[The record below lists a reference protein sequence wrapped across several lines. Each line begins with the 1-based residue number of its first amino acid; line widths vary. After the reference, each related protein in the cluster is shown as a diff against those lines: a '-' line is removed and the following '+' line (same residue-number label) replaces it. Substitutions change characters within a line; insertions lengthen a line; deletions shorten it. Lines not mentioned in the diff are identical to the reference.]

1 MHLAVTGSSGRL
13 GRALVAELPSLGVVR
28 AWSRPGYDL
37 DDCDGAKR
45 VAAERPDVVVHS
57 AAWTDVDACARQPDL
72 ATRRN
77 ARAVEEL
84 ANACAAA
91 GSRLV
96 LISTNEV
103 FSGDQPGRPYE
114 PKDRVG
120 PLNPYGASK
129 LQGEEAAQVA
139 YASNPDALLIVR
151 TAWLYGPPGSD
162 FPAKIVAAARRA
174 RESREPLR
182 LVRDEVGS
190 PSLTTDV
197 ARGIRDL
204 VSAGAS
210 GIRHV
215 VNAGQASRADWA
227 HLILAIARIS
237 VRTEL
242 VVASSWQRAS
252 TAPKWGVLASDVR
265 LRPWDLAT
273 REYVQLSLV
282 EPAAL

>member
-13 GRALVAELPSLGVVR
+13 GRALVAELASLGSVR

-37 DDCDGAKR
+37 DDRDGATR
-45 VAAERPDVVVHS
+45 VAAEHPDIVVHS

-84 ANACAAA
+84 ATASAAA
-91 GSRLV
+91 GSRFVLV
-96 LISTNEV
+96 STNEV
-103 FSGDQPGRPYE
+103 FSGEQPGRPYE
-114 PKDRVG
+114 PEDRVG

-129 LQGEEAAQVA
+129 LQGEQAAQVA
-139 YASNPDALLIVR
+139 YASRPDALLIVR
-151 TAWLYGPPGSD
+151 TAWLYGPPGND
-162 FPAKIVAAARRA
+162 FPTKIVAAAVRA
-174 RESREPLR
+174 RESGEPLR

-197 ARGIRDL
+197 ARGIREL
-204 VSAGAS
+204 VLAGAS
-210 GIRHV
+210 GVRHV

-227 HLILAIARIS
+227 HLILAVAGIN

-242 VVASSWQRAS
+242 VAASSWQRAS
-252 TAPKWGVLASDVR
+252 IAPTWGVLASDIQ

-273 REYVQLSLV
+273 REYVPLSLLA
-282 EPAAL
+282 PAAV